1 MQFKHVN
8 WNLER
13 CQNVILHSENIIS
26 EKKLKKVAG
35 QSNKEPTS
43 KDIIKSLEQCKEAS
57 MRRLLDSSNGTSQP
71 QDYSE
76 AVVNKTHQGQQQD
89 VEEIV
94 AIVYQDQ
101 LAAHSTEHSA
111 QHTVTEHT
119 EQDPSLQQ
127 RWNTCNKNILTKIN
141 LSGCNNTWW
150 NFMSMCAKVSD
161 VNLNDRHTSNAVI
174 LVLHILS
181 QSHLYMYLHSWK
193 GGMSKLSK
201 YILKKKWLDQAWNLG
216 AQQF

>member
-111 QHTVTEHT
+111 QHNVTEHT

-141 LSGCNNTWW
+141 LSGCNNNWW

-174 LVLHILS
+174 LVLYILS
-181 QSHLYMYLHSWK
+181 QFTICTCTYIVGKEEWANWANTYWK
-193 GGMSKLSK
+193 KNG
-201 YILKKKWLDQAWNLG
+201 WTRHET
-216 AQQF
+216 

>member
-1 MQFKHVN
+1 MQI
-8 WNLER
+8 ER
-13 CQNVILHSENIIS
+13 CQNVISNAENVIS

-57 MRRLLDSSNGTSQP
+57 MRRLLDSSHGTGQP

-76 AVVNKTHQGQQQD
+76 AVVNKAHQGQQQN

-101 LAAHSTEHSA
+101 LAAHSTEHTA
-111 QHTVTEHT
+111 QYTASEHT

-127 RWNTCNKNILTKIN
+127 R
-141 LSGCNNTWW
+141 
-150 NFMSMCAKVSD
+150 
-161 VNLNDRHTSNAVI
+161 
-174 LVLHILS
+174 
-181 QSHLYMYLHSWK
+181 
-193 GGMSKLSK
+193 
-201 YILKKKWLDQAWNLG
+201 
-216 AQQF
+216 

>member
-1 MQFKHVN
+1 MEIECLSFSRSSIRRIEVGI
-8 WNLER
+8 
-13 CQNVILHSENIIS
+13 ILNCKMLSPAPSVDPVHDYISSEKYIES
-26 EKKLKKVAG
+26 LEKKLKKVAG

-127 RWNTCNKNILTKIN
+127 R
-141 LSGCNNTWW
+141 
-150 NFMSMCAKVSD
+150 
-161 VNLNDRHTSNAVI
+161 
-174 LVLHILS
+174 
-181 QSHLYMYLHSWK
+181 
-193 GGMSKLSK
+193 
-201 YILKKKWLDQAWNLG
+201 
-216 AQQF
+216 